1 MLDINPLYSDVAH
14 LSEDVL
20 RERQR
25 AHTTSPS
32 DAHPIIVRD
41 LRKTFPRVH
50 GNPEKVAVSNLSLT
64 VSSGECVGCVCVI
77 TWCFGFHAASVMPAT
92 GECC

>member
-1 MLDINPLYSDVAH
+1 MSRVHSSDGGDDEAQERHHQEMLDINALDSDVAH

-25 AHTTSPS
+25 AHATSPS

-41 LRKTFPRVH
+41 LRKSFPPLD
-50 GNPEKVAVSNLSLT
+50 GNPEKVAVSNLSLA
-64 VSSGECVGCVCVI
+64 VSSCE
-77 TWCFGFHAASVMPAT
+77 CFG
-92 GECC
+92 